1 LDSGSI
7 YVGGTGVAMSMVIA
21 RQQWEGPT
29 SVCLYVKLTDFFQI
43 STPLCSPAA
52 GLACSYTIQRQVP
65 GVEEEWATV
74 VQDRGVLSAK
84 GLSSP
89 SAIVIP
95 TLADSG
101 DYFINGCLNLRL
113 KTTDISL
120 NPA

>member
-1 LDSGSI
+1 
-7 YVGGTGVAMSMVIA
+7 MVIA
-21 RQQWEGPT
+21 RQQGNGPT
-29 SVCLYVKLTDFFQI
+29 SVCLYVKLADFFQI
-43 STPLCSPAA
+43 STQLCCPSA
-52 GLACSYTIQRQVP
+52 GLACSYTIQRQLP
-65 GVEEEWATV
+65 GLEEEWATV
-74 VQDRGVLSAK
+74 VQDRSVLSAK

-113 KTTDISL
+113 TITDISL